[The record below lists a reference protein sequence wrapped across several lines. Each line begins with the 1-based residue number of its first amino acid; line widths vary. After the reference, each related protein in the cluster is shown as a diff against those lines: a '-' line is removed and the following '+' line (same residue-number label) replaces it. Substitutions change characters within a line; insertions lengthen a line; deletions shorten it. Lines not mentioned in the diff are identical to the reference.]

1 MDINTVLKEKFENFC
16 KTYYR
21 NRKYEIGKKRN
32 NDDGKWF
39 YIQVGNYFKDH
50 FHIEYIDL
58 NGTQG
63 LQFHIEFSKDE
74 ININKIFY
82 KLLLKVEP
90 DIANRLKVV
99 PQEVVLKKTSEY
111 CLWFDIKDTE
121 NISTKEDL
129 FKKISEYMKIF
140 DSAIDRIF
148 FYNFK
153 QPKEINTMNIILTQS
168 KNNNEILQYFFC
180 SIDKD
185 ENVFSCTQNE
195 IAENAFKNDKT
206 LNIFQDEI
214 KDNTDIIINKSAFE
228 NCAELKAVLYFLNNN
243 SGDED
248 QKNTSLKDNI
258 TDTKDLLSENGV
270 IDIKNLLPVN
280 NISISIQYHAF
291 KDCENLH
298 TIVLPEFS
306 SIEIEKEAFE
316 SCKKIRSVVLVE
328 NDENSN
334 VSISDE
340 AFSNCAD
347 ITFICKKDGKV
358 ARYARE
364 HNFRIV
370 SING

>member
-99 PQEVVLKKTSEY
+99 PQEVVFKKTSEY

-168 KNNNEILQYFFC
+168 KNNNEILQYFLC

-185 ENVFSCTQNE
+185 EKAFSCTQNE

-214 KDNTDIIINKSAFE
+214 KDNADVIINKAAFE
-228 NCAELKAVLYFLNNN
+228 NCAELKAVLYLRN
-243 SGDED
+243 
-248 QKNTSLKDNI
+248 NTSGNEGSFFKDNDI
-258 TDTKDLLSENGV
+258 NIKDLLSENGV
-270 IDIKNLLPVN
+270 IDIKNLLQVN
-280 NISISIQYHAF
+280 NISIQYHAF

-306 SIEIEKEAFE
+306 SIEIEKQAFE
-316 SCKKIRSVVLVE
+316 NCKNIRSVVLVE
-328 NDENSN
+328 KDEKSN

-340 AFSNCAD
+340 AFSNCSD